1 MSKERNQVVFRAY
14 LIYFGFVLI
23 MLLVLYQTVM
33 LQFYSKKSSVN
44 PLDATIPVRTVPR
57 VPRMGDILDAN
68 LLPLLTSVSYFDIH
82 MDPTVVKQ
90 KLFDTDVNGLAE
102 GLAKLYPTKSAREW
116 ENAIRSGRANG
127 SRYLLIRKKATNAER
142 KALRKLPIFKEG
154 RMKGGII
161 DNEDTILRKKPNGN
175 LLNRTLGY
183 YKVVDGK
190 VLNPG
195 IEGAYIDYLRGETGA
210 EVEQKISIC
219 WKKTGKILK
228 EAVEGADVVSTIE
241 KEIQEVAHSEL
252 NRQLIE
258 MNAQSGS
265 VIVME
270 VNTGYVRAIVNLS
283 REKDGSFAE
292 NYNHAFGSIEAPG
305 STFKLASLMAALE
318 DGKVKITDT
327 VNAVGVYS
335 FYGYKLSDSNHG
347 RGYGIITLQE
357 AFEKS
362 SNVIAQVINT
372 IYRKEPNLFMDRMD
386 DFGLTK
392 KLGIDLVGEAAPDF
406 SRPGDSKWSPLS
418 IPWMSIGYG
427 IRQSPLQTLAFY
439 NAVANNGKLL
449 RPIFVQEIRRRGNV
463 IKEFLPVVLN
473 EKICSQETI
482 NILKSCLEGVM
493 SKGTG
498 SSLTSSQFKIA
509 GKTGTTKLP
518 GKDKQYL
525 DESNSVYQASFVGYF
540 PADKPKYSCIVVI
553 TDPKKEYYGARV
565 SGTVFAE
572 IANKVWA
579 SSLEYHPAINQNKLI
594 VNDLPSVKKGNKKDL
609 IQSLKTLGINFNVNF
624 SSDWFVADTLNNK
637 VNLKPFAIIKESIPN
652 VIGLTA
658 KDAVYLLESMGMVV
672 RISGYGV
679 VKTQSIQPGS
689 IIFKGGLIQ
698 LQLK

>member
-1 MSKERNQVVFRAY
+1 
-14 LIYFGFVLI
+14 
-23 MLLVLYQTVM
+23 
-33 LQFYSKKSSVN
+33 
-44 PLDATIPVRTVPR
+44 
-57 VPRMGDILDAN
+57 
-68 LLPLLTSVSYFDIH
+68 
-82 MDPTVVKQ
+82 
-90 KLFDTDVNGLAE
+90 
-102 GLAKLYPTKSAREW
+102 
-116 ENAIRSGRANG
+116 
-127 SRYLLIRKKATNAER
+127 
-142 KALRKLPIFKEG
+142 
-154 RMKGGII
+154 
-161 DNEDTILRKKPNGN
+161 
-175 LLNRTLGY
+175 
-183 YKVVDGK
+183 
-190 VLNPG
+190 
-195 IEGAYIDYLRGETGA
+195 
-210 EVEQKISIC
+210 
-219 WKKTGKILK
+219 
-228 EAVEGADVVSTIE
+228 
-241 KEIQEVAHSEL
+241 
-252 NRQLIE
+252 
-258 MNAQSGS
+258 
-265 VIVME
+265 
-270 VNTGYVRAIVNLS
+270 
-283 REKDGSFAE
+283 
-292 NYNHAFGSIEAPG
+292 
-305 STFKLASLMAALE
+305 
-318 DGKVKITDT
+318 
-327 VNAVGVYS
+327 
-335 FYGYKLSDSNHG
+335 
-347 RGYGIITLQE
+347 
-357 AFEKS
+357 
-362 SNVIAQVINT
+362 
-372 IYRKEPNLFMDRMD
+372 MDRMD

-449 RPIFVQEIRRRGNV
+449 RPIFVKEIRRRGNV
-463 IKEFLPVVLN
+463 IKEYLPIVLN
-473 EKICSQETI
+473 EKICSQKTI

-594 VNDLPSVKKGNKKDL
+594 VKDLPSVKKGNKKDL

-624 SSDWFVADTLNNK
+624 SSDWFVSDTLNNK